1 MENKRF
7 NDIKKEYLIKQNLE
21 LLKILVNICGGCC
34 LQHQLRELL
43 INIKSYETKYSFYK
57 ALKELEEDKL
67 IVRKKFSSTNNYI
80 IFASRYTIAKLN
92 KKEINQVTALTQDI
106 YINRKKIFLSI
117 FKLENLLNYSKTDN
131 VIYKEQLFKYINNSS
146 IRYSKNQ
153 GYKSLIKLA
162 KLDQDKKL
170 TDEGKNK
177 YIKMKNRVEKN
188 KSKITNKCK
197 IIDTES
203 RTINDYDFDTLLAR
217 NIYFFSCEKNI
228 YEIYIFD
235 TMNNAN
241 PTKVGNYIRDTHVV
255 FLDTLDNLENAKF
268 IFNICVINE
277 QKKIS
282 LEKNLHKV
290 RSIAKAGGYI
300 TEYDLALENIEIK
313 IKNYEIEKK
322 YFQQKKLINLLGA

>member
-7 NDIKKEYLIKQNLE
+7 NDIKKEYLINKNLE
-21 LLKILVNICGGCC
+21 LLKILVHICGGCC

-43 INIKSYETKYSFYK
+43 INIKSYDTKYVFYK
-57 ALKELEEDKL
+57 SVKELEDNKL
-67 IVRKKFSSTNNYI
+67 IVRKKFSSTNNYV

-106 YINRKKIFLSI
+106 YVNRKKIFLSI
-117 FKLENLLNYSKTDN
+117 FKLENLLDYTKTDN
-131 VIYKEQLFKYINNSS
+131 VISKEQFFKYINNSS

-162 KLDQDKKL
+162 KLSKDKNL
-170 TDEGKNK
+170 TDEGKSK
-177 YIKMKNRVEKN
+177 YIKMKYRVEKN
-188 KSKITNKCK
+188 KSKITNKSNS
-197 IIDTES
+197 IYMEPQN
-203 RTINDYDFDTLLAR
+203 INNYDFDTLLAR

-241 PTKVGNYIRDTHVV
+241 PTKLGKYIKDTHVI
-255 FLDTLDNLENAKF
+255 FLDTLDNLESTKF

-290 RSIAKAGGYI
+290 ISIAKVGGYI
-300 TEYDLALENIEIK
+300 TEYDLALEKIEIK
-313 IKNYEIEKK
+313 IKDYEIEKK
-322 YFQQKKLINLLGA
+322 YFQQKNLINLLGV